1 MAEQNKQNSKFNLS
15 IAPLWMTKS
24 GNLASITVND
34 QTLEALKNVKPGGK
48 IIVKYLPEERR
59 RNQDSPNAYLEF
71 MTKEHMDE
79 FKRKRQEAEKSNPEN
94 DDV

>member
-79 FKRKRQEAEKSNPEN
+79 FKRKRQEAEKSSEN

>member
-15 IAPLWMTKS
+15 IAPLWLTKS
-24 GNLASITVND
+24 GNLASITVSD
-34 QTLEALKNVKPGGK
+34 QTLDALKNVKPGGK
-48 IIVKYLPEERR
+48 IIVKFLPEERR

-79 FKRKRQEAEKSNPEN
+79 FKRKRQEAEKSSEN